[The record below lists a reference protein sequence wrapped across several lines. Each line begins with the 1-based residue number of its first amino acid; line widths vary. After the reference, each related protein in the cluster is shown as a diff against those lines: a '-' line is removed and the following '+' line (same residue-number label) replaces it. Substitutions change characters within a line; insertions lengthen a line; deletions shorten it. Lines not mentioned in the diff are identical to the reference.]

1 MKNNEEP
8 FYYLNKLIN
17 VLLVDDDP
25 KVTAF
30 LLELF
35 KPFRPYNIFTAS
47 TAKQAL
53 KILQSPQR
61 IHVCILDLGIN
72 DIKNDEFFLLKEFGN
87 HIFFVIFTG
96 SSSPLAGFEA
106 NKLRAQ
112 AIIEKSAEFN
122 KNRFIKVINRFALLN
137 IINPKYNIKI
147 DSLSEATDV
156 LFKKSPHFVTQW
168 AQQLGMTDRSLRHIW
183 TKNLGANAKIILS
196 IYKIFSQAL
205 SFFEKCELEGSCYSN
220 TSVYQSSSYKQL
232 EEFFHLHKSTIT
244 DFISYGNFAAFL

>member
-8 FYYLNKLIN
+8 FYYLNNLIN

-25 KVTAF
+25 KVISF
-30 LLELF
+30 LSEIF
-35 KPFRPYNIFTAS
+35 KPFRPYNVFTAS
-47 TAKQAL
+47 TAKQAYKL
-53 KILQSPQR
+53 LQSPRR
-61 IHVCILDLGIN
+61 IHVCVMDLGIN
-72 DIKNDEFFLLKEFGN
+72 DIKNDEFYLLKEFGT
-87 HIFFVIFTG
+87 HIFFVLFTG

-112 AIIEKSAEFN
+112 AIIEKSAHFN
-122 KNRFIKVINRFALLN
+122 NSKFMKIINRFALLN

-147 DSLSEATDV
+147 DSLSEATDI

-183 TKNLGANAKIILS
+183 TRNLGANAKIILS

-205 SFFEKCELEGSCYSN
+205 TYFEKC
-220 TSVYQSSSYKQL
+220 
-232 EEFFHLHKSTIT
+232 
-244 DFISYGNFAAFL
+244 